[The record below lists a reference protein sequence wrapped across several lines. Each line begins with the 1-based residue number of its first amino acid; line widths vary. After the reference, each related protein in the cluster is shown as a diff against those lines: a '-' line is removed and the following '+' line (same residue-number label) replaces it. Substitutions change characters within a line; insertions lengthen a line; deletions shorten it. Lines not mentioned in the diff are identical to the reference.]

1 MTIDVGKYIQNISEN
16 VAKVKWVN
24 YLEKIIHQQTERVK
38 QWYWLLFVLLWKKIE
53 ICIRKF
59 RRKCEFY

>member
-1 MTIDVGKYIQNISEN
+1 MTITIDVEKYIQNISEN

-38 QWYWLLFVLLWKKIE
+38 QWYWLLFVLL
-53 ICIRKF
+53 
-59 RRKCEFY
+59 